1 MRLELFQKLFLCWL
15 YERKPNGRYRYR
27 RALLEVPKGNG
38 KSSLSAWVGA
48 DQLATQHSAVI
59 PVAAASYDQ
68 AEILF
73 GNLRSTVTESPT
85 LSQVMMAF
93 EGEVQLNN
101 AVLKVDSR
109 GQRIAKEHKNS
120 SRKIDAAVAA
130 VMAVDRAVVAAPYNI
145 LDSVW

>member
-1 MRLELFQKLFLCWL
+1 M
-15 YERKPNGRYRYR
+15 GRR
-27 RALLEVPKGNG
+27 RPAGYPALR
-38 KSSLSAWVGA
+38 
-48 DQLATQHSAVI
+48 VI